1 MIELPCLMRVCVS
14 TPAFRAKENVVMK
27 RIISLFVVLL
37 FVACGF
43 WDAGNA
49 CEELRKNPDL
59 YERIIRVNIREMK
72 ELGDLEIVA
81 VTPLNDSS
89 RDTYMLIKSEVVGE
103 VDLYILQEV
112 SKNCRVTDQSFH
124 TDRRE
129 VRRIIRQK
137 RMKEL

>member
-1 MIELPCLMRVCVS
+1 MRAIKFQGA
-14 TPAFRAKENVVMK
+14 TMK
-27 RIISLFVVLL
+27 RVLFVLSIFSVVGL
-37 FVACGF
+37 GSI
-43 WDAGNA
+43 GNA

-59 YERIIRVNIREMK
+59 YERIIRVNTREMK

-81 VTPLNDSS
+81 VTPLGDSS

-112 SKNCRVTDQSFH
+112 SKKCRVTDQSFY

>member
-1 MIELPCLMRVCVS
+1 
-14 TPAFRAKENVVMK
+14 MK
-27 RIISLFVVLL
+27 KIVFCFLV

-49 CEELRKNPDL
+49 CEELRKFPNL
-59 YERIIRVNIREMK
+59 YERIIRVNTREMK

-81 VTPLNDSS
+81 VTPLGDSS

-112 SKNCRVTDQSFH
+112 SKNCRVTDQSFY